1 MVERAATTSDAD
13 PTLSVVLPNYN
24 HSLYLPRA
32 LDALLLQ
39 DRPADEIIVV
49 DDCSTDLSTN
59 VVREYAGKYPSIR
72 LIESAKN
79 FGVIAALSRGL
90 CEARGQYVYF
100 GAADDFVLP
109 GFFAMAIDMLQANP
123 HAGLFFGDAILADGY
138 TGRTL
143 GARPPVRPQLRAG
156 CIAASE
162 VAALLRRN
170 DNFIVTGAAVFRR
183 DAVATAG
190 GFDEELS
197 SFADG
202 YLVRKITLRRG
213 FCYAPRTV
221 LTWCIFPDSVS
232 RQISTQSARAQDILE
247 KIEMRL
253 AADTDF
259 PSWYPNAF
267 RRRWRFATSRLAVE
281 DNPINLQLLMNMGV
295 QNAID
300 RTVLNSMTKVFGQNA
315 RLPILGW
322 LWLQFRPFSLTGLAT
337 TALARHVAAI
347 FKNVRER
354 GKYGPQLDP
363 SHSK

>member
-1 MVERAATTSDAD
+1 MVERAATTGGAD

-24 HSLYLPRA
+24 HSRYLPRA

-49 DDCSTDLSTN
+49 DDCSTDSSTT
-59 VVREYAGKYPSIR
+59 VVREYAAKYPSIR

-90 CEARGQYVYF
+90 REAGGLYVYF

-109 GFFAMAIDMLQANP
+109 GFFATAIEMLQANP
-123 HAGLFFGDAILADGY
+123 HAGLFFGDAILADGQ

-143 GARPPVRPQLRAG
+143 GARPPVRPQFRAG
-156 CIAASE
+156 CIAASD
-162 VAALLRRN
+162 VAILLRRN

-183 DAVATAG
+183 DAAVSAG

-202 YLVRKITLRRG
+202 YLVRKIMLRCG
-213 FCYAPRTV
+213 FCYAPKTV

-232 RQISTQSARAQDILE
+232 RQASTKSARARDILG
-247 KIEMRL
+247 KIETRL
-253 AADTDF
+253 TADADF
-259 PSWYPNAF
+259 PSWYRDAF
-267 RRRWRFATSRLAVE
+267 RRRWCFATSRLAVE
-281 DNPINLQLLMNMGV
+281 DNPINLELLMGMG
-295 QNAID
+295 AKTATD
-300 RTVLNSMTKVFGQNA
+300 RTVLNFLTNVFGRSA
-315 RLPILGW
+315 RILILGW
-322 LWLQFRPFSLTGLAT
+322 LWLRFRPFSLTGLAT
-337 TALARHVAAI
+337 TALARRVAAI
-347 FKNVRER
+347 FKNAPEQ
-354 GKYGPQLDP
+354 GKYSPRLDP